1 MTCITR
7 MVLKEVEMLLHLP
20 IVILTTLSPIHVS
33 DAVPKFDI
41 AKECRFEG
49 GTSATFDR
57 CSHDEAEALQQLQ
70 AEWPQFAGS
79 DRAACL
85 AEATVAG
92 FASYVDLIICLE
104 MAKHVSQETNPR
116 GSLGTQ
122 SMRLEQPE
130 MSIVDRTK

>member
-1 MTCITR
+1 
-7 MVLKEVEMLLHLP
+7 MLLHLP
-20 IVILTTLSPIHVS
+20 IAILTTLSPIQVS
-33 DAVPKFDI
+33 DVVPRFDI

-49 GTSATFDR
+49 GTSTAFDR

-70 AEWPQFAGS
+70 AEWPQFGGS

-122 SMRLEQPE
+122 PMLPEQPE